1 MSCTEAVHAEG
12 ALFIAQ
18 LNHGGRQH
26 HAHEIPTVWGPSAI
40 ACPQSGGVPH
50 VMTKAEIADVV
61 AGFATAA
68 RHAKLAGFDG
78 VEVHGA
84 QGHLIQQ
91 FVSPFS
97 NQRDDDYGGALE
109 NRLRFPLE
117 ILAAVRAQVGPDF
130 IVGYRMGV
138 EEFTP
143 GGVTVDE
150 SKVAAVQLT
159 TQAQIDYLSLAQ
171 GNFNTIE
178 EHLPEAHYPPAT
190 YVDMHAQVKAVVGDV
205 PVVTSSRIQTP
216 AQAEAII
223 EAGKADIIGLCR
235 ALIADPVLAGES
247 GAGTLGGY
255 HAVHHVQSMLGS
267 RGGQQADRVHG
278 QSCERRRSGASADR
292 RLPKDD
298 ALAPNEGERA
308 GEGARST
315 CQARRRDRWWP
326 GRSRSGAHR
335 RTGGHRVTLFESASS
350 LGGKLNFAHHYRPY
364 HELEFVHDYL
374 VAQVGKL
381 DIDVRLETPGPRGA
395 VASAT
400 PTSRSSPPV
409 RRSSRRLCR
418 ATARSARSSTA
429 KRSAAKQSWSWTR
442 TATSGRPA

>member
-1 MSCTEAVHAEG
+1 MQSAVPCSPTHRRSPNPGTPDFESVTWWASSLPLARCKTIIARLHAETVKALGTSDEKERFATLGAEISEHARAVRCIHASRSEEMGRGHQEHRNQSRMNAHFPRLFEPIRIGSKEARNRVMRLATVTNTGANGVSSRHTIEHYCTVARGGAGMIVTEAMRVHPSNAGRAAAILLYREETIASLRELTEAVHAEG

-40 ACPQSGGVPH
+40 ACPQAGGVPH

-150 SKVAAVQLT
+150 SKVAAW
-159 TQAQIDYLSLAQ
+159 Y
-171 GNFNTIE
+171 
-178 EHLPEAHYPPAT
+178 
-190 YVDMHAQVKAVVGDV
+190 
-205 PVVTSSRIQTP
+205 SSR
-216 AQAEAII
+216 
-223 EAGKADIIGLCR
+223 
-235 ALIADPVLAGES
+235 
-247 GAGTLGGY
+247 
-255 HAVHHVQSMLGS
+255 H
-267 RGGQQADRVHG
+267 
-278 QSCERRRSGASADR
+278 RRRSTICHSLKAT
-292 RLPKDD
+292 
-298 ALAPNEGERA
+298 
-308 GEGARST
+308 ST
-315 CQARRRDRWWP
+315 
-326 GRSRSGAHR
+326 RSRSIFRKRTTRPPRMSICTR
-335 RTGGHRVTLFESASS
+335 R
-350 LGGKLNFAHHYRPY
+350 
-364 HELEFVHDYL
+364 
-374 VAQVGKL
+374 
-381 DIDVRLETPGPRGA
+381 
-395 VASAT
+395 
-400 PTSRSSPPV
+400 
-409 RRSSRRLCR
+409 
-418 ATARSARSSTA
+418 
-429 KRSAAKQSWSWTR
+429 
-442 TATSGRPA
+442 